1 MLHLR
6 RLISLTLVLLGSL
19 GVVTC
24 AALIGGVWFVDA
36 RLSQGT
42 RGAFATLD
50 ASLTRVRERVG
61 SVRERIDNSRVTA
74 REIQEKLAEWTQREA
89 GEQLAE
95 RLEVAEKSK
104 RLAEVMQRADG
115 WLEAVARSLE
125 FAGSALEFVNA
136 AGVSVEAFPVAELL
150 FEISSV
156 RSQLHD
162 VSDMVTD
169 LRNRTA
175 TDDGEALPK
184 ERLDQAVKLAVRVVA
199 SSDRIETR
207 LQRFDGKLA
216 KAQDELK
223 NVETRCL
230 RWIHA
235 GAIGMTL
242 LCLWML
248 AAQLALAHHGW
259 SGLRGG
265 RNQQQSRTSRESQFK
280 TS

>member
-265 RNQQQSRTSRESQFK
+265 RN
-280 TS
+280 

>member
-1 MLHLR
+1 MQHLKR
-6 RLISLTLVLLGSL
+6 FFLLTLLLLGSL

-24 AALIGGVWFVDA
+24 ASLIGGVWLVDA

-42 RGAFATLD
+42 EGAFATLD

-61 SVRERIDNSRVTA
+61 NVRERIDNSRVTS
-74 REIQEKLAEWTQREA
+74 REIQEKLAEWAQREA

-95 RLEVAEKSK
+95 RLEVAKK
-104 RLAEVMQRADG
+104 TQRLAEVMQRADV

-125 FAGSALEFVNA
+125 FADSALQFVNA
-136 AGVSVEAFPVAELL
+136 AGLSVEAIPVAQLL

-175 TDDGEALPK
+175 TDDGKALAK
-184 ERLDQAVKLAVRVVA
+184 ERLDQAGKLAVRVVA
-199 SSDRIETR
+199 SADRIETR

-223 NVETRCL
+223 NMETGCL

-242 LCLWML
+242 LFIWML
-248 AAQLALAHHGW
+248 AAQLTLANHGW

-265 RNQQQSRTSRESQFK
+265 RNQQQSLTSHDS
-280 TS
+280 